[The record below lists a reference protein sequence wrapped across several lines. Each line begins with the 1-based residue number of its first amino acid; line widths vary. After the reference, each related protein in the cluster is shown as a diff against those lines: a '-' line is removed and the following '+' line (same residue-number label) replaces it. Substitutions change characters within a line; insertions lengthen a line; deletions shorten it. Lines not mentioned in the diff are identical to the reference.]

1 MRHDKTSKINKT
13 NKTENTLVGM
23 SKNIISFV
31 VMAIIVFFT
40 VNTAIYYALVMC
52 AGVDIE
58 TSALIGAIISV
69 TVIILLDYKEFHF
82 YQKMRQF
89 IKDI

>member
-1 MRHDKTSKINKT
+1 MRHNKT
-13 NKTENTLVGM
+13 NKTRNILVGI

-40 VNTAIYYALVMC
+40 VTTSIHYALVMC

-58 TSALIGAIISV
+58 TSALVAAIISV
-69 TVIILLDYKEFHF
+69 VVVILLDYKEFHF